1 MEKAVVAVL
10 WAAVEMAMEA
20 EATATAVAAQ
30 ETAAEGHLVA
40 SARVER
46 AAADWAPVGRGAA
59 TEMAK
64 EAMAMEVEAGTMGR
78 AEEATAAL

>member
-1 MEKAVVAVL
+1 MVT
-10 WAAVEMAMEA
+10 EA

-30 ETAAEGHLVA
+30 ETAAE
-40 SARVER
+40 ARQAAAIQVER
-46 AAADWAPVGRGAA
+46 AVADWARAGRGAA